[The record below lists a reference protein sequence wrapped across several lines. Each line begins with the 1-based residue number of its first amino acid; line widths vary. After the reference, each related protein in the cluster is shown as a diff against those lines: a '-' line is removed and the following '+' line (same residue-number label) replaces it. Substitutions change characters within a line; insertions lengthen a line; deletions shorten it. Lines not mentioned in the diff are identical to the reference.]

1 VNLDSITA
9 KTYNDWQPR
18 NAYLCITQSLRYISM
33 RFSH

>member
-18 NAYLCITQSLRYISM
+18 NA
-33 RFSH
+33 